1 MSPFSIC
8 GTCTKPKLLFKIA
21 KKLHAQI
28 NKIVPGGCV
37 CVWGLSVCQWGG
49 GLFLVILLWELN
61 KCEFTE
67 EGGGGRRGPGSL
79 DL

>member
-1 MSPFSIC
+1 MVHVQNQNCYLKS
-8 GTCTKPKLLFKIA
+8 L

-49 GLFLVILLWELN
+49 GLILVILLWELN

-67 EGGGGRRGPGSL
+67 GGGGGEGGSL